1 MPPSRAAAIGY
12 GGSPTSR
19 SASTGGRRQK
29 DAIAEAAAPSPRRA
43 RSAAAAPMVAGAGA
57 GPAVGAGAGV
67 EAVRHLQGEREGPGS
82 GAGDSERKPSTPHVA
97 TASWR
102 VRRGSPVTQMAELS
116 TAEASRA
123 LSVQEVLGPSNPNL
137 APTLTLALALP

>member
-19 SASTGGRRQK
+19 SALTGGRRQK

-57 GPAVGAGAGV
+57 AVGAGAGV

-82 GAGDSERKPSTPHVA
+82 GAVDSERKPSTPHVA